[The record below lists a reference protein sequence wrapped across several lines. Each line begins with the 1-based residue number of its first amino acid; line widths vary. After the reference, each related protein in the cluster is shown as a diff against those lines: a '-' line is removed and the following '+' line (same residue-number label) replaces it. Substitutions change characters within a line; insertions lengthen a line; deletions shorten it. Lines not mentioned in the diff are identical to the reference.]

1 MNRCCRTM
9 YRQQFPCPRK
19 YSCGTRKEQST
30 NHIFGREKTMENIV
44 ELNMFQA
51 AGLAVLMLVIGRML
65 VNKIEFLRKYC
76 IPAPVVGGL
85 IFAILHV
92 ILRSAG
98 VVEFNMDTTLQT
110 VFMTAFF
117 CSVGYMAA
125 FGELKKGGIGV
136 IKFLILA
143 IVMCCIQDLVGG
155 FGAKIFGLDG
165 RLGLAMG
172 SIPLVGGHGTAGS
185 FGPFLEEMGVDNATT
200 VAVAAA
206 TYGLISGCMIG
217 GPIATSKIRKFNLK
231 SVGTAAA
238 ATTEVS
244 VDQDTGAM
252 DEKNLMDAAIYIVI
266 AVGLGTIVAAL
277 LGKLITLPGY
287 IGAMI
292 VGAVIRNVQE
302 ARGVKMPMGEMG
314 ALGNICLSI
323 FLGLAMI
330 NLKLW
335 QLVSL
340 ALPMIVI
347 LLIQTVIMFL
357 YASFVVFNI
366 MGRDYDAATISSG
379 FCGFG
384 MGATPNAMANMQAI
398 TNQYGPAPVAF
409 MIVPLVGS
417 LFIDFFNAAIITA
430 FANFL

>member
-1 MNRCCRTM
+1 MNVIEVNM
-9 YRQQFPCPRK
+9 Y
-19 YSCGTRKEQST
+19 
-30 NHIFGREKTMENIV
+30 
-44 ELNMFQA
+44 QA

-65 VNKIEFLRKYC
+65 VARIEFLRKYC

-92 ILRSAG
+92 ILRSMG
-98 VVEFNMDTTLQT
+98 ILEFNMDTTLQT

-125 FGELKKGGIGV
+125 FKELKKGGIGV
-136 IKFLILA
+136 VKFLVLA
-143 IVMCCIQDLVGG
+143 ILMCCIQDLVGG

-165 RLGLAMG
+165 KLGLAMG

-185 FGPFLEEMGVDNATT
+185 FGPFLEDMGVANATT

-206 TYGLISGCMIG
+206 TYGLIAGCMIG
-217 GPIATSKIRKFNLK
+217 GPIATSKIRKMVLK
-231 SVGTAAA
+231 SSAIEST

-252 DEKNLMDAAIYIVI
+252 DEGNLMDAAIYIVI

-292 VGAVIRNVQE
+292 VGAIIRNVQE
-302 ARGVKMPMGEMG
+302 SRGVKMPMGEMG

-347 LLIQTVIMFL
+347 LLIQTVIMFF
-357 YASFVVFNI
+357 YASFVVFNV

-430 FANFL
+430 FTNFL

>member
-1 MNRCCRTM
+1 MKVIQLDM
-9 YRQQFPCPRK
+9 Y
-19 YSCGTRKEQST
+19 
-30 NHIFGREKTMENIV
+30 
-44 ELNMFQA
+44 QA
-51 AGLAVLMLVIGRML
+51 LGLAVLMLVIGRVL
-65 VNKIEFLRKYC
+65 VRKINFLSKYC
-76 IPAPVVGGL
+76 IPAPVIGGL

-98 VVEFNMDTTLQT
+98 IVEFSLDTTLQN

-125 FGELKKGGIGV
+125 FSELKKGGIGV
-136 IKFLILA
+136 VKFLGLA
-143 IVMCCIQDLVGG
+143 ILMCCLQDVIGG
-155 FGAKIFGLDG
+155 FGAKLFGLDG
-165 RLGLAMG
+165 RLGLAMA

-185 FGPFLEEMGVDNATT
+185 FGPFLEDLGVANATT

-206 TYGLISGCMIG
+206 TYGLIAGCVIG
-217 GPIATSKIRKFNLK
+217 GPIATSKIKKYHLK
-231 SVGTAAA
+231 SSGVNVHGRREEETA
-238 ATTEVS
+238 EVS
-244 VDQDTGAM
+244 VDPDTGAL
-252 DEKNLMDAAIYIVI
+252 DENNLMNAAIYIVI
-266 AVGLGTIVAAL
+266 GVGLGTIVSLL

-292 VGAVIRNVQE
+292 VGAIIRNIQE
-302 ARGVKMPMGEMG
+302 ARKVQIPMAEMN
-314 ALGNICLSI
+314 ALGNICLSL

-347 LLIQTVIMFL
+347 LLVQTVVMYF
-357 YASFVVFNI
+357 YASFVVFTV
-366 MGRDYDAATISSG
+366 MGKDYDAATISSG

-384 MGATPNAMANMQAI
+384 MGATPNAMANMQAV
-398 TNQYGPAPVAF
+398 TNRFGPAPVAF

>member
-1 MNRCCRTM
+1 MNVIEVNM
-9 YRQQFPCPRK
+9 Y
-19 YSCGTRKEQST
+19 
-30 NHIFGREKTMENIV
+30 
-44 ELNMFQA
+44 QA

-65 VNKIEFLRKYC
+65 VARIEFLRKYC

-92 ILRSAG
+92 ILRSMG
-98 VVEFNMDTTLQT
+98 ILEFNMDTTLQT

-125 FGELKKGGIGV
+125 FKELKKGGIGV
-136 IKFLILA
+136 VKFLVLA
-143 IVMCCIQDLVGG
+143 ILMCCIQDLVGG

-165 RLGLAMG
+165 KLGLAMG

-185 FGPFLEEMGVDNATT
+185 FGPFLEDMGVANATT

-217 GPIATSKIRKFNLK
+217 GPIATSKIRKMGLK
-231 SVGTAAA
+231 SSAIESTATA
-238 ATTEVS
+238 EVS

-252 DEKNLMDAAIYIVI
+252 DEGNLMDAAIYIVI

-292 VGAVIRNVQE
+292 VGAIIRNVQE
-302 ARGVKMPMGEMG
+302 SRGVKMPMGEMG

-347 LLIQTVIMFL
+347 LLIQTVIMFF
-357 YASFVVFNI
+357 YASFVVFNV

-430 FANFL
+430 FTNFL

>member
-1 MNRCCRTM
+1 
-9 YRQQFPCPRK
+9 
-19 YSCGTRKEQST
+19 
-30 NHIFGREKTMENIV
+30 MENIV

-206 TYGLISGCMIG
+206 TYGLIAGCMIG

-238 ATTEVS
+238 STAEVA

-292 VGAVIRNVQE
+292 VGAIIRNVQE
-302 ARGVKMPMGEMG
+302 SRGVKMPMGEMG

-347 LLIQTVIMFL
+347 LLIQTVIMFF
-357 YASFVVFNI
+357 YASFVVFNV

-417 LFIDFFNAAIITA
+417 LFIDFFNAAIIKA
-430 FANFL
+430 FTNFL

>member
-1 MNRCCRTM
+1 MNVIEVNM
-9 YRQQFPCPRK
+9 Y
-19 YSCGTRKEQST
+19 
-30 NHIFGREKTMENIV
+30 
-44 ELNMFQA
+44 QA

-65 VNKIEFLRKYC
+65 VARIEFLRKYC

-92 ILRSAG
+92 ILRSMG
-98 VVEFNMDTTLQT
+98 ILEFNMDTTLQT

-125 FGELKKGGIGV
+125 FKELKKGGIGV
-136 IKFLILA
+136 VKFLVLA
-143 IVMCCIQDLVGG
+143 ILMCCIQDLVGG

-165 RLGLAMG
+165 KLGLAMG

-185 FGPFLEEMGVDNATT
+185 FGPFLEDMGVANATT

-206 TYGLISGCMIG
+206 TYGLIAGCMIG
-217 GPIATSKIRKFNLK
+217 GPIATSKIRKMGLK
-231 SVGTAAA
+231 SSAIESTATA
-238 ATTEVS
+238 EVS

-252 DEKNLMDAAIYIVI
+252 DEGNLMDAAIYIVI

-292 VGAVIRNVQE
+292 VGAIIRNVQE
-302 ARGVKMPMGEMG
+302 SRGVKMPMGEMG

-347 LLIQTVIMFL
+347 LLIQTVIMFF
-357 YASFVVFNI
+357 YASFVVFNV

>member
-1 MNRCCRTM
+1 MNVIEVNM
-9 YRQQFPCPRK
+9 Y
-19 YSCGTRKEQST
+19 
-30 NHIFGREKTMENIV
+30 
-44 ELNMFQA
+44 QA

-65 VNKIEFLRKYC
+65 VARIEFLRKYC

-92 ILRSAG
+92 ILRSMG
-98 VVEFNMDTTLQT
+98 ILEFNMDTTLQT

-125 FGELKKGGIGV
+125 FKELKKCGIGV
-136 IKFLILA
+136 VKFLVLA
-143 IVMCCIQDLVGG
+143 ILMCCIQDLVGG

-165 RLGLAMG
+165 KLGLAMG

-185 FGPFLEEMGVDNATT
+185 FGPFLEDMGVANATT

-206 TYGLISGCMIG
+206 TYGLIAGCMIG
-217 GPIATSKIRKFNLK
+217 GPIATSKIRKMGLK
-231 SVGTAAA
+231 SSAIESTATA
-238 ATTEVS
+238 EVS

-252 DEKNLMDAAIYIVI
+252 DEGNLMDAAIYIVI

-292 VGAVIRNVQE
+292 VGAIIRNVQE
-302 ARGVKMPMGEMG
+302 SRGVQMPMGEMG

-347 LLIQTVIMFL
+347 LLIQTVIMFF
-357 YASFVVFNI
+357 YASFVVFNV

-430 FANFL
+430 FTNFL

>member
-1 MNRCCRTM
+1 MNVIEVNM
-9 YRQQFPCPRK
+9 Y
-19 YSCGTRKEQST
+19 
-30 NHIFGREKTMENIV
+30 
-44 ELNMFQA
+44 QA

-65 VNKIEFLRKYC
+65 VARIEFLRKYC

-92 ILRSAG
+92 ILRSMG
-98 VVEFNMDTTLQT
+98 ILEFNMDTTLQT

-125 FGELKKGGIGV
+125 FKELKKGGIGV
-136 IKFLILA
+136 VKFLVLA
-143 IVMCCIQDLVGG
+143 ILMCCIQDLVGG

-165 RLGLAMG
+165 KLGLAMG

-185 FGPFLEEMGVDNATT
+185 FGPFLEDMGVANATT

-206 TYGLISGCMIG
+206 TYGLIAGCMIG
-217 GPIATSKIRKFNLK
+217 GPIATSKIRKMGLK
-231 SVGTAAA
+231 SSAIEST

-252 DEKNLMDAAIYIVI
+252 DEGNLMDAAIYIVI

-292 VGAVIRNVQE
+292 VGAIICNVQE
-302 ARGVKMPMGEMG
+302 SRGVKMPMGEMG

-347 LLIQTVIMFL
+347 LLIQTVIMFF
-357 YASFVVFNI
+357 YASFVVFNV

-430 FANFL
+430 FTNFL

>member
-1 MNRCCRTM
+1 MNVIEVNM
-9 YRQQFPCPRK
+9 Y
-19 YSCGTRKEQST
+19 
-30 NHIFGREKTMENIV
+30 
-44 ELNMFQA
+44 QA

-65 VNKIEFLRKYC
+65 VARIEFLRKYC

-92 ILRSAG
+92 ILRSMG
-98 VVEFNMDTTLQT
+98 ILEFNMDTTLQT

-125 FGELKKGGIGV
+125 FKELKKGGIGV
-136 IKFLILA
+136 VKFLVLA
-143 IVMCCIQDLVGG
+143 ILMCCIQD
-155 FGAKIFGLDG
+155 
-165 RLGLAMG
+165 
-172 SIPLVGGHGTAGS
+172 LVGGHGTAGS
-185 FGPFLEEMGVDNATT
+185 FGPFLEDMGVANATT

-206 TYGLISGCMIG
+206 TYGLIAGCMIG
-217 GPIATSKIRKFNLK
+217 GPIATGKIRKLGLK
-231 SVGTAAA
+231 SSAIESTATA
-238 ATTEVS
+238 EVS

-252 DEKNLMDAAIYIVI
+252 DEGNLMDAAIYIVI

-292 VGAVIRNVQE
+292 VGAIIRNVQE
-302 ARGVKMPMGEMG
+302 SRGVKMPMGEMG

-347 LLIQTVIMFL
+347 LLIQTVIMFF
-357 YASFVVFNI
+357 YASFVVFNV

-430 FANFL
+430 FTNFL

>member
-1 MNRCCRTM
+1 MNVIEVNM
-9 YRQQFPCPRK
+9 Y
-19 YSCGTRKEQST
+19 
-30 NHIFGREKTMENIV
+30 
-44 ELNMFQA
+44 QA

-65 VNKIEFLRKYC
+65 VARIEFLRKYC

-92 ILRSAG
+92 ILRSMG
-98 VVEFNMDTTLQT
+98 ILEFNMDTTLQT

-125 FGELKKGGIGV
+125 FKELKKGGIGV
-136 IKFLILA
+136 VKFLVLA
-143 IVMCCIQDLVGG
+143 ILMCCIQDLVGG

-165 RLGLAMG
+165 KLGLAMG

-185 FGPFLEEMGVDNATT
+185 FGPFLEDMGVANATT

-206 TYGLISGCMIG
+206 TYGLIAGCMIG
-217 GPIATSKIRKFNLK
+217 GPIATGKIRKMGLK
-231 SVGTAAA
+231 SSAIESTATA
-238 ATTEVS
+238 EVS

-252 DEKNLMDAAIYIVI
+252 DEGNLMDAAIYIVI

-292 VGAVIRNVQE
+292 VGAIIRNVQE
-302 ARGVKMPMGEMG
+302 SRGVKMPMGEMG

-347 LLIQTVIMFL
+347 LLIQTVIMFF
-357 YASFVVFNI
+357 YASFVVFNV

-430 FANFL
+430 FTNFL

>member
-1 MNRCCRTM
+1 
-9 YRQQFPCPRK
+9 
-19 YSCGTRKEQST
+19 
-30 NHIFGREKTMENIV
+30 MENIV

-185 FGPFLEEMGVDNATT
+185 FGPFLEEMGVENATT

-206 TYGLISGCMIG
+206 TYGLIAGCMIG

>member
-1 MNRCCRTM
+1 M
-9 YRQQFPCPRK
+9 
-19 YSCGTRKEQST
+19 G
-30 NHIFGREKTMENIV
+30 
-44 ELNMFQA
+44 
-51 AGLAVLMLVIGRML
+51 
-65 VNKIEFLRKYC
+65 
-76 IPAPVVGGL
+76 
-85 IFAILHV
+85 IL
-92 ILRSAG
+92 
-98 VVEFNMDTTLQT
+98 EFNMDTTLQT

-125 FGELKKGGIGV
+125 FKELKKGGIGV
-136 IKFLILA
+136 VKFLVLA
-143 IVMCCIQDLVGG
+143 ILMCCIQDLVGG

-165 RLGLAMG
+165 KLGLAMG

-185 FGPFLEEMGVDNATT
+185 FGPFLEDMGVANATT

-206 TYGLISGCMIG
+206 TYGLIAGCMIG
-217 GPIATSKIRKFNLK
+217 GPIATSKIRKMGLK
-231 SVGTAAA
+231 SSAIESTATA
-238 ATTEVS
+238 EVS

-252 DEKNLMDAAIYIVI
+252 DEGNLMDAAIYIVI

-292 VGAVIRNVQE
+292 VGAIIRNVQE
-302 ARGVKMPMGEMG
+302 SRGVKMPMGEMG

-347 LLIQTVIMFL
+347 LLIQTVIMFF
-357 YASFVVFNI
+357 YASFVVFNV

-430 FANFL
+430 FTNFL

>member
-1 MNRCCRTM
+1 MQT
-9 YRQQFPCPRK
+9 
-19 YSCGTRKEQST
+19 
-30 NHIFGREKTMENIV
+30 I
-44 ELNMFQA
+44 ELNMYQA
-51 AGLAVLMLVIGRML
+51 IAVAVLMLLLGRMM
-65 VNKIEFLRKYC
+65 VSKIEFLRRYC

-85 IFAILHV
+85 VFAIIHM

-98 VVEFNMDTTLQT
+98 VLEFQLDTTLQS

-125 FGELKKGGIGV
+125 FKELKKGGVGV
-136 IKFLILA
+136 IKFLIVS

-155 FGAKIFGLDG
+155 VGAKIFGLDP
-165 RLGLAMG
+165 RLGLTMG

-185 FGPFLEEMGVDNATT
+185 FGPFLEDLGVANATT

-206 TYGLISGCMIG
+206 TYGLIAGCMIG
-217 GPIATSKIRKFNLK
+217 GPIAVSKIKKYNLK
-231 SVGTAAA
+231 SSGEVVPEASGSGTA
-238 ATTEVS
+238 EVS
-244 VDQDTGAM
+244 VDENTGAM
-252 DEKNLMDAAIYIVI
+252 DEADLMNAALYIVV
-266 AVGLGTIVAAL
+266 AVGAGTIVSAL
-277 LGKLITLPGY
+277 IGKVLTMPAY
-287 IGAMI
+287 IGAML

-302 ARGVKMPMGEMG
+302 SRGVKMPMGEMG
-314 ALGNICLSI
+314 ALGNICLSL

-335 QLVSL
+335 QLIDL

-357 YASFVVFNI
+357 YASFVVFNV

-384 MGATPNAMANMQAI
+384 MGATPNAMANMQAV
-398 TNQYGPAPVAF
+398 TNKYGPAPVAF

-417 LFIDFFNAAIITA
+417 LFIDFFNAAIITG
-430 FANFL
+430 FANFFANF

>member
-1 MNRCCRTM
+1 MEIFKLQLDM
-9 YRQQFPCPRK
+9 Y
-19 YSCGTRKEQST
+19 
-30 NHIFGREKTMENIV
+30 
-44 ELNMFQA
+44 QA
-51 AGLAVLMLVIGRML
+51 LGLAVVMLLLGRVL
-65 VNKIEFLRKYC
+65 VQRIRFLRRYC
-76 IPAPVVGGL
+76 IPAPVIGGL
-85 IFAILHV
+85 IFAIVHL

-98 VVEFNMDTTLQT
+98 VVEFEMDTTLQK
-110 VFMTAFF
+110 VFMTGFF

-125 FGELKKGGIGV
+125 FGMLKKGGIGV
-136 IKFLILA
+136 IKFLVLA
-143 IVMCCIQDLVGG
+143 VVVCIIQDAVGG
-155 FGAKIFGLDG
+155 FGAGLFGLDP

-185 FGPFLEEMGVDNATT
+185 FGPFLEGLGVANAEV
-200 VAVAAA
+200 VAIAAA

-217 GPIATSKIRKFNLK
+217 GPIAYGKIKRYGLK
-231 SVGTAAA
+231 SSGKNAQGSDQKNPTA
-238 ATTEVS
+238 TVS
-244 VDQDTGAM
+244 VSPDTDAL
-252 DEKNLMDAAIYIVI
+252 DEDNIMDAALYIV
-266 AVGLGTIVAAL
+266 AGVGLGTVVSLL

-302 ARGVKMPMGEMG
+302 ARGVKMPMPEMG
-314 ALGNICLSI
+314 ALGNVCLSL

-340 ALPMIVI
+340 AIPMIVI
-347 LLIQTVIMFL
+347 LLVQTVIMWL
-357 YASFVVFNI
+357 YASCVVFPT
-366 MGRDYDAATISSG
+366 MGGDYDAATISSG

-384 MGATPNAMANMQAI
+384 MGATPNAMANMQAV
-398 TNQYGPAPVAF
+398 TNIYGPAPVAF

-417 LFIDFFNAAIITA
+417 LFIDFCNAAIITT

>member
-1 MNRCCRTM
+1 ME
-9 YRQQFPCPRK
+9 
-19 YSCGTRKEQST
+19 GL
-30 NHIFGREKTMENIV
+30 KTI
-44 ELNMFQA
+44 ELNMYQA
-51 AGLAVLMLVIGRML
+51 IAVAVLMLLIGRML
-65 VNKIEFLRKYC
+65 VARIEFLRRYC

-85 IFAILHV
+85 IFAIVHAA
-92 ILRSAG
+92 LRGAG
-98 VVEFNMDTTLQT
+98 VLEFSMDTTLQT

-125 FGELKKGGIGV
+125 FGELKKGGVGV
-136 IKFLILA
+136 VKFLLLA
-143 IVMCCIQDLVGG
+143 IIMCCIQDLVGG
-155 FGAKIFGLDG
+155 FGAKMFGLDG
-165 RLGLAMG
+165 RLGLTMG

-185 FGPFLEEMGVDNATT
+185 FGPFLEEMGVANATT
-200 VAVAAA
+200 VAVASA

-217 GPIATSKIRKFNLK
+217 GPIAYSKIRKYNLK
-231 SVGTAAA
+231 SSGEAAT
-238 ATTEVS
+238 ATTEVA

-252 DEKNLMDAAIYIVI
+252 DEANLMNAALYIVI
-266 AVGLGTIVAAL
+266 AVGAGTIVSAII
-277 LGKLITLPGY
+277 GKVLTMPAY

-292 VGAVIRNVQE
+292 VGAIIRNVQE

-314 ALGNICLSI
+314 ALGNICLSL

-335 QLVSL
+335 QLIDL

-347 LLIQTVIMFL
+347 LLIQTVIMWV
-357 YASFVVFNI
+357 YASYVVFNV

-398 TNQYGPAPVAF
+398 TNNYGPAPVAF

>member
-1 MNRCCRTM
+1 MNV
-9 YRQQFPCPRK
+9 
-19 YSCGTRKEQST
+19 
-30 NHIFGREKTMENIV
+30 I
-44 ELNMFQA
+44 ELNMYQA
-51 AGLAVLMLVIGRML
+51 AGLAVIMLVIGRML
-65 VNKIEFLRKYC
+65 VARIEFLRRYC

-92 ILRSAG
+92 ILRSMG
-98 VVEFNMDTTLQT
+98 ILEFNMDTTLQS

-136 IKFLILA
+136 VKFLILA
-143 IVMCCIQDLVGG
+143 ILMCCIQDIIGG
-155 FGAKIFGLDG
+155 FGAKLFGLDG

-185 FGPFLEEMGVDNATT
+185 FGPFLEDMGVANATT

-217 GPIATSKIRKFNLK
+217 GPIATSKIRKYNLK
-231 SVGTAAA
+231 STGINAQGTKKEETAQVA
-238 ATTEVS
+238 

-252 DEKNLMDAAIYIVI
+252 DENNLMDAAIYIVI

-277 LGKLITLPGY
+277 LGKIITLPGY

-292 VGAVIRNVQE
+292 VGALPGYIGAMIVGAIIRNVQE
-302 ARGVKMPMGEMG
+302 SRGVKMPMGEMG

-347 LLIQTVIMFL
+347 LVIQTVIMYF
-357 YASFVVFNI
+357 YASFVVFNV

-398 TNQYGPAPVAF
+398 TNIYGPAPVAF

>member
-1 MNRCCRTM
+1 MQT
-9 YRQQFPCPRK
+9 
-19 YSCGTRKEQST
+19 
-30 NHIFGREKTMENIV
+30 I
-44 ELNMFQA
+44 ELNMYQA
-51 AGLAVLMLVIGRML
+51 IAVAVLMLLLGRMM
-65 VNKIEFLRKYC
+65 VSKIAFLRRYC

-85 IFAILHV
+85 VFAIIHM

-98 VVEFNMDTTLQT
+98 VLEFQLDTTLQS

-125 FGELKKGGIGV
+125 FKELKKGGVGV
-136 IKFLILA
+136 IKFLIVS

-155 FGAKIFGLDG
+155 VGAKVFGLDP
-165 RLGLAMG
+165 RLGLTMG

-185 FGPFLEEMGVDNATT
+185 FGPFLEDLGVANATT

-217 GPIATSKIRKFNLK
+217 GPIAVSKIKKYNLK
-231 SVGTAAA
+231 SSGEVVPAAEGKGTA
-238 ATTEVS
+238 EVD
-244 VDQDTGAM
+244 VDKNTGAM
-252 DEKNLMDAAIYIVI
+252 DEADLMNAALYIVV
-266 AVGLGTIVAAL
+266 AVGAGTIVSAL
-277 LGKLITLPGY
+277 IGKVLTMPAY
-287 IGAMI
+287 IGAML

-302 ARGVKMPMGEMG
+302 SRGVKMPMGEMG
-314 ALGNICLSI
+314 ALGNICLSL

-335 QLVSL
+335 QLIDL

-357 YASFVVFNI
+357 YASFVVFNV

-384 MGATPNAMANMQAI
+384 MGATPNAMANMQAV
-398 TNQYGPAPVAF
+398 TNKYGPAPVAF

-417 LFIDFFNAAIITA
+417 LFIDFFNAAIITG
-430 FANFL
+430 FANFFANF